1 MSASTYDIE
10 QLILAI
16 DSQGLGA
23 ISAAGIIAAVLQNG
37 SEKTQVTNFPAVQP
51 ISGSVSV
58 SNFPSESGTV
68 AVSNFPASQPVT
80 GTFFQATQP
89 VSAVSLPL
97 PVGAA
102 TSAAQTTAQTT
113 LSTIATNTAN
123 SGTPVV
129 SGTVTAVQPTGT
141 NLHVVVDAD
150 AASPTMLATQLIL
163 SQGKVTIPA
172 VAGKFAY
179 LTLIEVEKYFTAA
192 NAASAAQLV
201 VSSTNLPG
209 NWNTTFG
216 SPAGAVGVRETKLYS
231 FVPPLKSSVVN
242 TATTITVPTTTGIS
256 WIVNVVYYNA
266 A

>member
-1 MSASTYDIE
+1 MSDSTYDIE

-80 GTFFQATQP
+80 GTFFQTTQP
-89 VSAVSLPL
+89 VS
-97 PVGAA
+97 
-102 TSAAQTTAQTT
+102 
-113 LSTIATNTAN
+113 IATMPT
-123 SGTPVV
+123 TPVTGTFFQATQPV

-163 SQGKVTIPA
+163 SQGKATIPA

-256 WIVNVVYYNA
+256 WVVNVVYYNA